1 MKDKIYVRNVFG
13 DIYKV
18 DDSTGVMYKTD
29 FLYNRIVKQSNNII
43 DLIQIGDLVELI
55 IDVLNQEII
64 YIWDDEMLKA
74 VRKDIE
80 NGLKTGRILTK
91 EKFNQEC
98 FKVVE

>member
-1 MKDKIYVRNVFG
+1 MKDKIYVRNTFG

-29 FLYNRIVKQSNNII
+29 VLYNRIVKQSNNII

-55 IDVLNQEII
+55 DVLNQEII
-64 YIWDDEMLKA
+64 YIWGDEMLKA

-80 NGLKTGRILTK
+80 NGLKIGRILTK

>member
-13 DIYKV
+13 DIYEV
-18 DDSTGVMYKTD
+18 DDSTKIIYKTD
-29 FLYNRIVKQSNNII
+29 FLYNRIVKESNNII
-43 DLIQIGDLVELI
+43 DLIQIGDLVEL

-80 NGLKTGRILTK
+80 NGLKIGRILTK

-98 FKVVE
+98 FEVVE

>member
-1 MKDKIYVRNVFG
+1 MKDKIYVKNVFG

-18 DDSTGVMYKTD
+18 DDLTDIMYKND

-55 IDVLNQEII
+55 DILNQEII
-64 YIWDDEMLKA
+64 YIWDDEILKA
-74 VRKDIE
+74 VRKDIK
-80 NGLKTGRILTK
+80 NGLKIGRILTK

-98 FKVVE
+98 FEVVE

>member
-1 MKDKIYVRNVFG
+1 MKDKIYVRNTFG

-55 IDVLNQEII
+55 DVLNQEII
-64 YIWDDEMLKA
+64 YIWGDEMLKA

-80 NGLKTGRILTK
+80 NGLKIGRILTK

>member
-55 IDVLNQEII
+55 DILNQEII

-80 NGLKTGRILTK
+80 NGLKIGRILTK

-98 FKVVE
+98 FEVVE

>member
-18 DDSTGVMYKTD
+18 DDVTDIIYKSD
-29 FLYNRIVKQSNNII
+29 FLYNRIVNQSNNII

-55 IDVLNQEII
+55 DVLNQEII
-64 YIWDDEMLKA
+64 CIWDDEMLKA

-80 NGLKTGRILTK
+80 NGLKIGRILTK

-98 FKVVE
+98 FKVVK

>member
-1 MKDKIYVRNVFG
+1 MKDKIYVRNIFG
-13 DIYKV
+13 NIYKV
-18 DDSTGVMYKTD
+18 DDVTDIMYKTD

-55 IDVLNQEII
+55 DVLNQEII
-64 YIWDDEMLKA
+64 CIWDDEMLKA

-80 NGLKTGRILTK
+80 NGLKIGRILTK

-98 FKVVE
+98 FEVVE

>member
-1 MKDKIYVRNVFG
+1 MKDKIYVRNTFG

-29 FLYNRIVKQSNNII
+29 VLYNRIVKKSNNII

-55 IDVLNQEII
+55 DVLNQEII
-64 YIWDDEMLKA
+64 CIWDDEMLKA

-80 NGLKTGRILTK
+80 NGLKIGRILTK

>member
-1 MKDKIYVRNVFG
+1 MKDKIYVKNVFG

-18 DDSTGVMYKTD
+18 DDLTDIMYKND

-55 IDVLNQEII
+55 DILNQEII
-64 YIWDDEMLKA
+64 YIWDDEILKA

-80 NGLKTGRILTK
+80 NGLKIGRILSK
-91 EKFNQEC
+91 EKYNQEC
-98 FKVVE
+98 FEVVE

>member
-1 MKDKIYVRNVFG
+1 MKDKIYVRNIFG

-18 DDSTGVMYKTD
+18 DDVTDIIYKTD

-55 IDVLNQEII
+55 DVLNQEII

-80 NGLKTGRILTK
+80 NGLKIGRILTK
-91 EKFNQEC
+91 EKYNQEC
-98 FKVVE
+98 FEVVE

>member
-1 MKDKIYVRNVFG
+1 MKDKIYVRNIFG

-55 IDVLNQEII
+55 DVLNQEII
-64 YIWDDEMLKA
+64 CIWDDEMLKA

-80 NGLKTGRILTK
+80 NGLKIGRILSK
-91 EKFNQEC
+91 EKYNQEC
-98 FKVVE
+98 FEVVE

>member
-1 MKDKIYVRNVFG
+1 MKDKIYVRNIFG

-55 IDVLNQEII
+55 DVLNQEII
-64 YIWDDEMLKA
+64 CIWDDEMLKA
-74 VRKDIE
+74 GRKDIE
-80 NGLKTGRILTK
+80 NGLKIGRILSK
-91 EKFNQEC
+91 EKYNQEC
-98 FKVVE
+98 FEVVE

>member
-1 MKDKIYVRNVFG
+1 MKDKIYVRNTFG

-18 DDSTGVMYKTD
+18 DDLTDVIYKTD
-29 FLYNRIVKQSNNII
+29 VLYNRIVNQSNNII

-55 IDVLNQEII
+55 DVLNQEII
-64 YIWDDEMLKA
+64 CIWDDEMLKA

-80 NGLKTGRILTK
+80 NGLKIGRILTK

-98 FKVVE
+98 FEVVE

>member
-1 MKDKIYVRNVFG
+1 MLSKRLDVITPSRTLGISSKVKEMKAQ
-13 DIYKV
+13 
-18 DDSTGVMYKTD
+18 
-29 FLYNRIVKQSNNII
+29 L
-43 DLIQIGDLVELI
+43 

-64 YIWDDEMLKA
+64 CIWDDEMLKA

-80 NGLKTGRILTK
+80 NGLKIGRILTK

>member
-1 MKDKIYVRNVFG
+1 MNKIYVRNTFG
-13 DIYKV
+13 YIYKV
-18 DDSTGVMYKTD
+18 DDLTEIMYKTD

-55 IDVLNQEII
+55 DVLNQEII
-64 YIWDDEMLKA
+64 CIWDDEMLKA

-80 NGLKTGRILTK
+80 NGLKIGRILTK

-98 FKVVE
+98 FEVVE

>member
-1 MKDKIYVRNVFG
+1 MKDKIYVKNVFG

-55 IDVLNQEII
+55 DVLNQEII
-64 YIWDDEMLKA
+64 CIWDDEMLKA

-80 NGLKTGRILTK
+80 NGLKIGRILTK

>member
-13 DIYKV
+13 DIYEV
-18 DDSTGVMYKTD
+18 DDSTKIIYKTD
-29 FLYNRIVKQSNNII
+29 FLYNRIVKESNNII
-43 DLIQIGDLVELI
+43 DLIQIGDLVEL

-80 NGLKTGRILTK
+80 NGLKIGRILSK
-91 EKFNQEC
+91 EKYNQEC
-98 FKVVE
+98 FEVVE